1 MCTYTSSGVFCDHTC
16 MGMLFCDHT
25 ITIEAISVAEHNN
38 INSLQAKTTLKI
50 TINIYAAWEPIKKS

>member
-1 MCTYTSSGVFCDHTC
+1 

-50 TINIYAAWEPIKKS
+50 TINIYAA

>member
-1 MCTYTSSGVFCDHTC
+1 MYYVHRIGIFDHKRER
-16 MGMLFCDHT
+16 GMLFCDHT

-50 TINIYAAWEPIKKS
+50 TINIYAA